1 MHRMEIAYASAGG
14 NHAGYSWYLV
24 LTNFCL
30 LYFGAT
36 QTTILNLSIKW
47 VCTMYH
53 DYNEFVQM
61 QQKQITIE
69 SLIRQ

>member
-1 MHRMEIAYASAGG
+1 MHRMEIAYALAGG

-36 QTTILNLSIKW
+36 QTTILNLSIK
-47 VCTMYH
+47 
-53 DYNEFVQM
+53 
-61 QQKQITIE
+61 
-69 SLIRQ
+69 